1 VYYWFTVIIII
12 TILCLIK
19 QNYIYIPLYTIY
31 IYIIDTVHN
40 YIYIRMILRCWY
52 NIFTIR
58 KQSLPIAAIFSDSAE
73 GSEIEEPRATAP
85 EAEANQFGLWQRK
98 PSHVGKYTSTMEQM
112 VPQLAVKWGRW
123 WLVNQRSSWEKNG
136 DMILPRDH
144 GCPSWCCSLGTMF
157 WRSKPQ
163 ICVDGT

>member
-1 VYYWFTVIIII
+1 VYYYFIVIIII

-19 QNYIYIPLYTIY
+19 QNYIYIYTIY

-40 YIYIRMILRCWY
+40 YIYIHMILRCWY

-58 KQSLPIAAIFSDSAE
+58 KQSLSTAAIFSDSAE

-98 PSHVGKYTSTMEQM
+98 WLSQM
-112 VPQLAVKWGRW
+112 L
-123 WLVNQRSSWEKNG
+123 
-136 DMILPRDH
+136 H
-144 GCPSWCCSLGTMF
+144 GAGIFTNIYPNNHPVM
-157 WRSKPQ
+157 
-163 ICVDGT
+163 